1 MKFLVFNIKNTTLYL
16 LILLL
21 SANLFSKELLTNIA
35 VTDGD
40 SLKGIY
46 KNELIKI
53 RLAEIDAPELR
64 QAFGLDSK
72 NCLSNLIRESNNE
85 VFFKFKEKDRYDR
98 HVGWIYSKNL
108 DINLEMVKKGC
119 AWVYDRYVQR
129 KVLFKHQ
136 DNARE
141 NNIGLWKNSEAI
153 APWKWRRAN

>member
-1 MKFLVFNIKNTTLYL
+1 VKFLVFNKKKALLYVS
-16 LILLL
+16 ILLL
-21 SANLFSKELLTNIA
+21 STNLFSKGLLTDIS

-40 SLKGIY
+40 SLRGIY
-46 KNELIKI
+46 KNKLIKI

-64 QAFGLDSK
+64 QSFGLNSK
-72 NCLSNLIRESNNE
+72 NCLINLIQESDNK

-129 KVLFKHQ
+129 KVLFKLQ
-136 DNARE
+136 DDARE
-141 NNIGLWKNSEAI
+141 SKIGLWKNSEAI
-153 APWKWRRAN
+153 APWNWRKTN

>member
-1 MKFLVFNIKNTTLYL
+1 MKFLVFNKKNTTLCL
-16 LILLL
+16 SILLL
-21 SANLFSKELLTNIA
+21 STNLFSKELLTNIA
-35 VTDGD
+35 ITDGD
-40 SLKGIY
+40 SLKGVY

-72 NCLSNLIRESNNE
+72 NCLISLIQESNNE

-119 AWVYDRYVQR
+119 AWVYDRYVKR

>member
-1 MKFLVFNIKNTTLYL
+1 VKFLVFNKKNTTLCL

-21 SANLFSKELLTNIA
+21 STNLFSKELLTNIA
-35 VTDGD
+35 ITDGD
-40 SLKGIY
+40 SLKGVY

-72 NCLSNLIRESNNE
+72 NCLISLIQESNNE

>member
-1 MKFLVFNIKNTTLYL
+1 
-16 LILLL
+16 
-21 SANLFSKELLTNIA
+21 LLTNIA
-35 VTDGD
+35 ITDGD
-40 SLKGIY
+40 SLKGVY

-72 NCLSNLIRESNNE
+72 NCLISLIQESNNE

>member
-1 MKFLVFNIKNTTLYL
+1 MKFLVFNKKNTTLCL

-21 SANLFSKELLTNIA
+21 STNLFSKELLTNIA
-35 VTDGD
+35 ITDGD
-40 SLKGIY
+40 SLKGVY

-72 NCLSNLIRESNNE
+72 NCLISLIQESNNE

-119 AWVYDRYVQR
+119 AWVYDRYVKR

>member
-1 MKFLVFNIKNTTLYL
+1 MKFLDFIKKNVFLYL
-16 LILLL
+16 SILLL
-21 SANLFSKELLTNIA
+21 STNLISKELLTDISFI
-35 VTDGD
+35 DGD
-40 SLKGIY
+40 SLRGIY

-53 RLAEIDAPELR
+53 RLAEIDAPELK
-64 QAFGLDSK
+64 QSFGLDSK
-72 NCLSNLIRESNNE
+72 NCLINLIQESNNE

-119 AWVYDRYVQR
+119 AWVYDRYVKR

-141 NNIGLWKNSEAI
+141 NSIGLWKNSEAI

>member
-1 MKFLVFNIKNTTLYL
+1 MKFLDFIKKNAFLYL
-16 LILLL
+16 SILLL
-21 SANLFSKELLTNIA
+21 STNLISKELLTDISFI
-35 VTDGD
+35 DGD
-40 SLKGIY
+40 SLRGIY

-53 RLAEIDAPELR
+53 RLAEIDAPELK
-64 QAFGLDSK
+64 QSFGLDSK
-72 NCLSNLIRESNNE
+72 NCLINLIQESNNE

-119 AWVYDRYVQR
+119 AWVYDRFVKR

-136 DNARE
+136 DLARE

-153 APWKWRRAN
+153 APWKWRKAN

>member
-1 MKFLVFNIKNTTLYL
+1 MKFLILSKKRVTFCLS
-16 LILLL
+16 ILLL
-21 SANLFSKELLTNIA
+21 STNLFSKELLTDIA
-35 VTDGD
+35 VIDGD

-53 RLAEIDAPELR
+53 RLAEIDAPELK
-64 QAFGLDSK
+64 QAFGLGSK
-72 NCLSNLIRESNNE
+72 NCLSNLIQESNNE

-119 AWVYDRYVQR
+119 AWVYDRYAKR

-136 DNARE
+136 DTARA
-141 NNIGLWKNSEAI
+141 NNIGLWENSEAI

>member
-1 MKFLVFNIKNTTLYL
+1 MKFLILNKKRVTFC
-16 LILLL
+16 LILLCVTT
-21 SANLFSKELLTNIA
+21 NLFAKELLAEII
-35 VTDGD
+35 VIDGD
-40 SLKGIY
+40 TVRGKY
-46 KNELIKI
+46 ANELIKI

-64 QAFGLDSK
+64 QAFGHDSK
-72 NCLSNLIRESNNE
+72 NCLISLIQESNNE

-141 NNIGLWKNSEAI
+141 NNIGLWENSEAI

>member
-1 MKFLVFNIKNTTLYL
+1 MKFLVFNKKNTTLCL

-21 SANLFSKELLTNIA
+21 STNLFSKELLTNIA
-35 VTDGD
+35 ITDGD
-40 SLKGIY
+40 SLKGVY

-72 NCLSNLIRESNNE
+72 NCLISLIQESNNE

>member
-1 MKFLVFNIKNTTLYL
+1 MKFLDFINKNAFLYL
-16 LILLL
+16 SILLL
-21 SANLFSKELLTNIA
+21 STNLISKELLTDISF
-35 VTDGD
+35 VDGD
-40 SLKGIY
+40 SLRGIY

-53 RLAEIDAPELR
+53 RLAEIDAPELK
-64 QAFGLDSK
+64 QSFGLDSK
-72 NCLSNLIRESNNE
+72 NCLINLIQESNNE

-119 AWVYDRYVQR
+119 AWVYERYVKR

-153 APWKWRRAN
+153 APWKWRKAN

>member
-1 MKFLVFNIKNTTLYL
+1 MKFLVFNKKKALLYVS
-16 LILLL
+16 ILLL
-21 SANLFSKELLTNIA
+21 STNLFSKGLLTDIS

-40 SLKGIY
+40 SLRGIY
-46 KNELIKI
+46 KNKLIKI

-64 QAFGLDSK
+64 QSFGLNSK
-72 NCLSNLIRESNNE
+72 NCLINLIQESDNK

-129 KVLFKHQ
+129 KVLFKLQ
-136 DNARE
+136 DDARE
-141 NNIGLWKNSEAI
+141 SKIGLWKNSEAI
-153 APWKWRRAN
+153 APWNWRKTN

>member
-1 MKFLVFNIKNTTLYL
+1 MKFLVFNKKNTTLCL

-21 SANLFSKELLTNIA
+21 STNLFSKELLTNIA
-35 VTDGD
+35 ITDGD

-53 RLAEIDAPELR
+53 RLAEIDAPELK
-64 QAFGLDSK
+64 QAFGIESK
-72 NCLSNLIRESNNE
+72 NCLKRLIKQSDSK

-98 HVGWIYSKNL
+98 HVGWIHSEDL

-119 AWVYDRYVQR
+119 AWVYDRYVKR

>member
-1 MKFLVFNIKNTTLYL
+1 M
-16 LILLL
+16 ILLL
-21 SANLFSKELLTNIA
+21 STNLFSKELLTNIA
-35 VTDGD
+35 ITDGD
-40 SLKGIY
+40 SLKGVY

-72 NCLSNLIRESNNE
+72 NCLISLIQESNNE

-119 AWVYDRYVQR
+119 AWVYDRYVKR

>member
-1 MKFLVFNIKNTTLYL
+1 MKFLVFNKKNITLCL
-16 LILLL
+16 SILLL
-21 SANLFSKELLTNIA
+21 STNLFSKELLTNI
-35 VTDGD
+35 VITDGD

-53 RLAEIDAPELR
+53 RLAEIDAPELK
-64 QAFGLDSK
+64 QAFGPDSK
-72 NCLSNLIRESNNE
+72 NCLSNLIQESNNK
-85 VFFKFKEKDRYDR
+85 VFFKFKEKDRYGR
-98 HVGWIYSKNL
+98 HVGWIYSEDL

-129 KVLFKHQ
+129 KVLFKYQ

>member
-1 MKFLVFNIKNTTLYL
+1 MKFLDFIKKNAFLYL
-16 LILLL
+16 SILLL
-21 SANLFSKELLTNIA
+21 STNLISKELLTNIA
-35 VTDGD
+35 ITDGD

-53 RLAEIDAPELR
+53 RLAEIDAPELK
-64 QAFGLDSK
+64 QSFGLDSK
-72 NCLSNLIRESNNE
+72 NCLINLVQESNNK

-98 HVGWIYSKNL
+98 HVGWIYSEDL

-119 AWVYDRYVQR
+119 AWVYDRYVKR

>member
-72 NCLSNLIRESNNE
+72 NCLSNLIHESNNE

>member
-1 MKFLVFNIKNTTLYL
+1 MKFLVFNKKNTTLCL
-16 LILLL
+16 SILLL
-21 SANLFSKELLTNIA
+21 STNLFSKELLTNIA
-35 VTDGD
+35 ITDGD
-40 SLKGIY
+40 SLKGVY

-72 NCLSNLIRESNNE
+72 NCLISLIQESNNE

-153 APWKWRRAN
+153 AQWKWRRAN

>member
-1 MKFLVFNIKNTTLYL
+1 VKFLVFNKKNTTLCL
-16 LILLL
+16 SILLL
-21 SANLFSKELLTNIA
+21 STNLFSKELLTDIA

-46 KNELIKI
+46 INELIKI

-72 NCLSNLIRESNNE
+72 NCLISLIQESNNE

-119 AWVYDRYVQR
+119 AWVYDRYVKR

-136 DNARE
+136 DNAKE

>member
-1 MKFLVFNIKNTTLYL
+1 MKFLVFNKKNTTLCL

-21 SANLFSKELLTNIA
+21 STNLFSKELLTNIA
-35 VTDGD
+35 ITDGD

-53 RLAEIDAPELR
+53 RLAEIDAPELK
-64 QAFGLDSK
+64 QSFGLDSK
-72 NCLSNLIRESNNE
+72 NCLIDLIQESSNK
-85 VFFKFKEKDRYDR
+85 VFFKFKERDRYDR

-119 AWVYDRYVQR
+119 AWAYDRYVKR

-141 NNIGLWKNSEAI
+141 NNVGLWENSEAI

>member
-1 MKFLVFNIKNTTLYL
+1 VKFLVFNKKNTTLCL
-16 LILLL
+16 SILLL
-21 SANLFSKELLTNIA
+21 STNLFSKELLTNIA
-35 VTDGD
+35 ITDGD
-40 SLKGIY
+40 SLKGVY

-72 NCLSNLIRESNNE
+72 NCLISLIQESNNE

-119 AWVYDRYVQR
+119 AWVYDRYVKR

>member
-1 MKFLVFNIKNTTLYL
+1 MKFLDFIKKNAFLYL
-16 LILLL
+16 SILLL
-21 SANLFSKELLTNIA
+21 STNLISKELLTDISFI
-35 VTDGD
+35 DGD
-40 SLKGIY
+40 SLRGIY

-53 RLAEIDAPELR
+53 RLAEIDAPELK
-64 QAFGLDSK
+64 QSFGLDSK
-72 NCLSNLIRESNNE
+72 NCLINLIQESNNE
-85 VFFKFKEKDRYDR
+85 VFFKFKEKDSYDR

-119 AWVYDRYVQR
+119 AWVYDRYVKR

-153 APWKWRRAN
+153 APWKWRKAN

>member
-1 MKFLVFNIKNTTLYL
+1 MKFLDFIKKNVFLYL
-16 LILLL
+16 SILLL
-21 SANLFSKELLTNIA
+21 STNLISKELLTDISFI
-35 VTDGD
+35 DGD
-40 SLKGIY
+40 SLRGIY

-53 RLAEIDAPELR
+53 RLAEIDAPELK
-64 QAFGLDSK
+64 QSFGLDSK
-72 NCLSNLIRESNNE
+72 NCLINLIQESNNE

-119 AWVYDRYVQR
+119 AWVYDRYVKR

-153 APWKWRRAN
+153 APWKWRKAN

>member
-1 MKFLVFNIKNTTLYL
+1 VKFLDFIKKNAFLYL
-16 LILLL
+16 SILLL
-21 SANLFSKELLTNIA
+21 STNLISKELLTDISF
-35 VTDGD
+35 VDGD
-40 SLKGIY
+40 SLRGIY

-53 RLAEIDAPELR
+53 RLAEIDAPELK
-64 QAFGLDSK
+64 QSFGLDSK
-72 NCLSNLIRESNNE
+72 NCLINLIQESNNE

-119 AWVYDRYVQR
+119 AWVYDRYVKR

-153 APWKWRRAN
+153 APWKWRKAN

>member
-1 MKFLVFNIKNTTLYL
+1 VKFLVFNKKNTTLCL

-21 SANLFSKELLTNIA
+21 STNLFSKELLTNIA
-35 VTDGD
+35 ITDGD
-40 SLKGIY
+40 SLKGVY

-72 NCLSNLIRESNNE
+72 NCLISLIQESNNE
-85 VFFKFKEKDRYDR
+85 VFFKFKEKDRYNR
-98 HVGWIYSKNL
+98 HVGWIYSEDL

-119 AWVYDRYVQR
+119 AWVYDRYVKR

>member
-1 MKFLVFNIKNTTLYL
+1 MKFLVFNKKKALLYVS
-16 LILLL
+16 ILLL
-21 SANLFSKELLTNIA
+21 STNLFSKGLLTDIS

-40 SLKGIY
+40 SLRGIY
-46 KNELIKI
+46 KNKLIKI

-64 QAFGLDSK
+64 QSFGLNSK
-72 NCLSNLIRESNNE
+72 NCLINLIQESDNK

>member
-1 MKFLVFNIKNTTLYL
+1 M
-16 LILLL
+16 ILLL
-21 SANLFSKELLTNIA
+21 STNLFSKELLTNIA
-35 VTDGD
+35 ITDGD

-53 RLAEIDAPELR
+53 RLAEIDAPELK
-64 QAFGLDSK
+64 QAFGIESK
-72 NCLSNLIRESNNE
+72 NCLKRLIKQSDSK

-98 HVGWIYSKNL
+98 HVGWIYSEDL

-119 AWVYDRYVQR
+119 AWVYDRYVKR

-141 NNIGLWKNSEAI
+141 NNVGLWENSEAI